1 MSAHTQTH
9 VVLVTYG
16 VVPNQVFAF
25 SCDKGAETLAKDA
38 KQLGYRDARVVT
50 MDSYREHIEAQ
61 KRRYQ
66 SADR

>member
-1 MSAHTQTH
+1 MSAHAQTH

-25 SCDKGAETLAKDA
+25 SCEDGARVLAADA
-38 KQLGYRDARVVT
+38 KQLGYRNARVET
-50 MDSYREHIEAQ
+50 MEKYREHIEAQ